1 MSIIAIV
8 AIIVAVA
15 IVAVLAY
22 AASRPDS
29 FRVQRTASIKA
40 APERIFPLIDDLHA
54 HTTWSP
60 FEKDPNMK
68 RTHSGA
74 PRGKGAVY
82 EWDGNNQVG
91 SGRIAITDST
101 PSKITMALD
110 MFKPFKA
117 HNTVEFSLQ
126 PNAGSTNVSTT
137 VTWMMHGR
145 QPFMAKLMSMFI
157 DCDKM
162 VGKQFEEGLGKMK
175 ALAEKA

>member
-1 MSIIAIV
+1 MSIVAIV
-8 AIIVAVA
+8 AIIIAVA

-22 AASRPDS
+22 AATRPDA
-29 FRVQRTASIKA
+29 FQVQRTASIKA
-40 APERIFPLIDDLHA
+40 PPERIFPLIDDLHA

-74 PRGKGAVY
+74 PRGKCAISDW
-82 EWDGNNQVG
+82 EGNSQVG
-91 SGRIAITDST
+91 SGRLAITDST

-110 MFKPFKA
+110 MFRPFKA

-126 PNAGSTNVSTT
+126 PNQGWTNV
-137 VTWMMHGR
+137 TWQMHGR

>member
-15 IVAVLAY
+15 IIAVLAY
-22 AASRPDS
+22 AASRPDT
-29 FRVQRTASIKA
+29 FQVQRTASIKA

-60 FEKDPNMK
+60 FEKDPGMK

-82 EWDGNNQVG
+82 EWNGNSQVG
-91 SGRIAITDST
+91 SGRLAITDST

-126 PNAGSTNVSTT
+126 PSAGWTNV
-137 VTWMMHGR
+137 TWAMHGR
-145 QPFMAKLMSMFI
+145 RPFMAKLMSMFI

>member
-1 MSIIAIV
+1 MSILAIV
-8 AIIVAVA
+8 AITIAIA

-22 AASRPDS
+22 AATRPDA
-29 FRVQRTASIKA
+29 FQVQRTASIKA
-40 APERIFPLIDDLHA
+40 PPERIFPLIDDLHA
-54 HTTWSP
+54 HTAWSP

-74 PRGKGAVY
+74 PRGKGAIY
-82 EWDGNNQVG
+82 DWEGNSQVG
-91 SGRIAITDST
+91 SGRLAITDST

-126 PNAGSTNVSTT
+126 PKEGWTNV
-137 VTWMMHGR
+137 TWAMHGR
-145 QPFMAKLMSMFI
+145 QPYMAKLMSTFI
-157 DCDKM
+157 NCDKM

-175 ALAEKA
+175 ALAEA

>member
-1 MSIIAIV
+1 MSIVAIV
-8 AIIVAVA
+8 AIIIAVA

-22 AASRPDS
+22 AATRPDA
-29 FRVQRTASIKA
+29 FQIQRTASIKA
-40 APERIFPLIDDLHA
+40 PPERIFPLIVDLHA

-82 EWDGNNQVG
+82 EWEGNNQVG
-91 SGRIAITDST
+91 SGRLAITDST

-126 PNAGSTNVSTT
+126 PNEGWTNV
-137 VTWMMHGR
+137 TWQMHGR

>member
-1 MSIIAIV
+1 MSIVAIV
-8 AIIVAVA
+8 AIIIAVA
-15 IVAVLAY
+15 IVAALAY
-22 AASRPDS
+22 AATRPDA
-29 FRVQRTASIKA
+29 FQVQRTASIKA
-40 APERIFPLIDDLHA
+40 PPERIFPLIDDLHA

-74 PRGKGAVY
+74 PRGKGAIY
-82 EWDGNNQVG
+82 DWEGNSQVG
-91 SGRIAITDST
+91 SGRLAITDST

-110 MFKPFKA
+110 MFRPFKA

-126 PNAGSTNVSTT
+126 PNQGWTNV
-137 VTWMMHGR
+137 TWQMHGR